1 MELEGSMRTALRQL
15 TSHSLTVICTF
26 LAICRSWALYKNVVS
41 ASAAPLALGT
51 TGEPDRTSSVFRC
64 AIWND
69 SSELDAETE
78 PELPLV
84 PLVSETSVCA
94 VLLEMTAGAGAPP
107 GAGVSLPD
115 GSEVEVHADAGAR
128 ASAVCSSSLFA
139 NLGTVSDSCGAA
151 GRSTVLVVADAGVVD
166 DALWSGE
173 SSSLKNVTLATR

>member
-1 MELEGSMRTALRQL
+1 MELEGGMRTALRQL

-26 LAICRSWALYKNVVS
+26 LAICRSWALYKTVVS

-69 SSELDAETE
+69 SSELGAETE
-78 PELPLV
+78 PELQLLP
-84 PLVSETSVCA
+84 ETSVCA

-115 GSEVEVHADAGAR
+115 GSEVEAHADAGAR

-139 NLGTVSDSCGAA
+139 ILGTVSDSCGAA

>member
-1 MELEGSMRTALRQL
+1 MELEGGMRTALRQL

-26 LAICRSWALYKNVVS
+26 LAICRSWALYKTVVS

-69 SSELDAETE
+69 SSELGAETE
-78 PELPLV
+78 PELQLLP
-84 PLVSETSVCA
+84 ETSVCA

-139 NLGTVSDSCGAA
+139 ILGTVSDSCGAA

>member
-1 MELEGSMRTALRQL
+1 MELEGGMRTALRQL

-26 LAICRSWALYKNVVS
+26 LAICRSWALYKTVVS

-69 SSELDAETE
+69 SSELGAETE
-78 PELPLV
+78 PELQLLP
-84 PLVSETSVCA
+84 ETSVCA

-151 GRSTVLVVADAGVVD
+151 GKSTELVVADAGVVD

>member
-26 LAICRSWALYKNVVS
+26 LAICRSWALYKTVVS

-69 SSELDAETE
+69 SSELGAETE
-78 PELPLV
+78 PELQLLP
-84 PLVSETSVCA
+84 ETSVCA

-139 NLGTVSDSCGAA
+139 ILGTVSDSCGAA

>member
-1 MELEGSMRTALRQL
+1 MELEGGMRTALRQL

-26 LAICRSWALYKNVVS
+26 LAICRSWALYKTVVS

-69 SSELDAETE
+69 SSELGAETE
-78 PELPLV
+78 PELQLLP
-84 PLVSETSVCA
+84 ETSVCA

>member
-1 MELEGSMRTALRQL
+1 MELEGGMRTALRQL

-26 LAICRSWALYKNVVS
+26 LAICRSWALYKTVVS

-84 PLVSETSVCA
+84 PLVPETSVCA
-94 VLLEMTAGAGAPP
+94 VLSVP
-107 GAGVSLPD
+107 VSLRCLP
-115 GSEVEVHADAGAR
+115 STLRKPAL
-128 ASAVCSSSLFA
+128 SALPA
-139 NLGTVSDSCGAA
+139 
-151 GRSTVLVVADAGVVD
+151 VLPE
-166 DALWSGE
+166 LE
-173 SSSLKNVTLATR
+173 